1 MLFIGADS
9 NDLRSKHNASHP
21 SGAERLAAFDLYAS
35 LPSGRSYSVSTSSN
49 SVVTK
54 KIKHTYPTGEVY
66 EGGWANGIPHGK
78 GRQTWPSGYVYEGD
92 WVKGWMSGSG
102 KQTYPNGNIYEG
114 EFVNNVIHGHGK
126 LTFGNEDYYIG
137 EFINGLKH
145 GRGIERVDRVTTEG
159 VWRDGSFSH
168 DAYVSEKEFDYHV
181 NKKPVLERADDYKT
195 GLIQVKLN
203 NSTEYSC
210 LYAHD
215 GIWVALNVFQVPRR
229 VCPKYVDWPA
239 KDSTKI
245 FDMTQTGTNLN
256 AGASLKLNK
265 GSSNSNVCA
274 YSVLYSEADLLI
286 PKGSGAVCPQ
296 KYGF

>member
-1 MLFIGADS
+1 MPGMPGALMIVFTI
-9 NDLRSKHNASHP
+9 N
-21 SGAERLAAFDLYAS
+21 
-35 LPSGRSYSVSTSSN
+35 SY
-49 SVVTK
+49 
-54 KIKHTYPTGEVY
+54 
-66 EGGWANGIPHGK
+66 
-78 GRQTWPSGYVYEGD
+78 
-92 WVKGWMSGSG
+92 
-102 KQTYPNGNIYEG
+102 
-114 EFVNNVIHGHGK
+114 FV
-126 LTFGNEDYYIG
+126 
-137 EFINGLKH
+137 
-145 GRGIERVDRVTTEG
+145 
-159 VWRDGSFSH
+159 SFSTFSDEGIQPPDIQSQH
-168 DAYVSEKEFDYHV
+168 NMNSSECIPGVPTHSHV